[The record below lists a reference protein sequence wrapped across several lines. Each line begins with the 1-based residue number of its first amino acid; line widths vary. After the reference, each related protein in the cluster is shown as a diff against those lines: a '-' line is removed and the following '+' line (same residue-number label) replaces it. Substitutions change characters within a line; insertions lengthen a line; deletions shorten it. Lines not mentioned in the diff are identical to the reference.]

1 MIAMKWFLAL
11 GKRPKIIMSVL
22 VVPIVLL
29 LVILILEKLFK
40 LTIYVGDK
48 LFNTI
53 SHIFSKENRL
63 AYIILTIVMLL
74 AGGYFEYSYGF
85 IVHVVDFWENIVDKY
100 NSVIEYIE
108 ILIKF

>member
-85 IVHVVDFWENIVDKY
+85 IIHVVDFWENIVDKY